1 MAKTK
6 VKALYFSP
14 EDMTR
19 RAFAAWFKTG
29 GMDAAGGRDSGCE
42 EHDGKH
48 YVVLRNIRGVM
59 AVYRIGNDGNLRRMK
74 RPPKTIE
81 AKA

>member
-29 GMDAAGGRDSGCE
+29 GDQPAGR
-42 EHDGKH
+42 
-48 YVVLRNIRGVM
+48 
-59 AVYRIGNDGNLRRMK
+59 K
-74 RPPKTIE
+74 RFGM
-81 AKA
+81 